1 MSGMWTSLPVK
12 TGTAMALWKWYCFD
26 SSQIGIWKISTS
38 WLSSM
43 TAVDL
48 MSLRLVFKM
57 KPRLARVCLDSSS
70 TSLTV
75 KAYGDVCL
83 FDAEA
88 RI

>member
-1 MSGMWTSLPVK
+1 
-12 TGTAMALWKWYCFD
+12 
-26 SSQIGIWKISTS
+26 
-38 WLSSM
+38 M

-48 MSLRLVFKM
+48 MSLRLVFNM
-57 KPRLARVCLDSSS
+57 NPRLARVCLDSSS

-83 FDAEA
+83 FDADA

>member
-1 MSGMWTSLPVK
+1 
-12 TGTAMALWKWYCFD
+12 
-26 SSQIGIWKISTS
+26 
-38 WLSSM
+38 M

>member
-1 MSGMWTSLPVK
+1 
-12 TGTAMALWKWYCFD
+12 
-26 SSQIGIWKISTS
+26 
-38 WLSSM
+38 M

-57 KPRLARVCLDSSS
+57 KPRFARVCLDSSS
-70 TSLTV
+70 TFLTV

-88 RI
+88 RIWTYFWTVICKTCETYWMVLNRSLSITMMAIASAFDENFF